1 MNLGAMRLVGRTGR
15 LLEAAP
21 PREGRRHSDSR
32 TRRHRVNSLAETD
45 HSGTIYTTE
54 VGKHYEPECAFYK
67 KSWSLNTSH
76 GQNPGRVWNSSCKG
90 SGQPKLFVFQPLKK
104 RGEEG
109 KGS

>member
-45 HSGTIYTTE
+45 HGGTIYTTE
-54 VGKHYEPECAFYK
+54 VGKHYEPERAFYK

-90 SGQPKLFVFQPLKK
+90 SGQPKLFAFRPLKK